1 MCLKHTYTHAG
12 THTQGHTEDYH
23 MGSRALGGE
32 TRRVLTLL
40 FPESSEETR
49 VERNKGG
56 WVGVYGMV
64 VTAGGGGKERGICL
78 AE

>member
-1 MCLKHTYTHAG
+1 M
-12 THTQGHTEDYH
+12 QGHTEDYH

-56 WVGVYGMV
+56 GGVYWMV
-64 VTAGGGGKERGICL
+64 VTAGGGGRERGICL